1 MRHSAFVLL
10 CSCLCALLTPA
21 LAQTS
26 SDSQTPS
33 DSQSS
38 AAAKFGRLAGKLAYR
53 KVEVPADVMAGM
65 LLQKTDPVYP
75 PVARAARIQGI
86 VVLQAAIS
94 KSGSVEDLHV
104 VTGQALLQDAA
115 LSAVRT
121 WRYRPYLVNGEPVK
135 VQTTINVVF
144 TLSVLSA
151 APAAPAP
158 AAPAPAETAPA
169 EPAPAMPA
177 PAALAPAAPA
187 PAAPA
192 PVVSAPIVPAPAAPA
207 PAAPAPIA
215 PAPIA
220 PAPAAPAPAAPAPAA
235 PAPAAQPVKV
245 AEVELPTPVIDAAA
259 QSETYEFAAWEATL
273 KAANPSAYKTFYQ
286 RFPNTTRLKVVPGTL
301 RARYWFKVAQPFGD
315 DGKHRD
321 GVFVTVDGMNFAIN
335 LSLEEA
341 INRGVIGVTPAA
353 PDANPDS
360 QGRTFK
366 RIYFEATEGGVLVGN
381 QIITPKDNLNS
392 TLFLSADGSQLLAWD
407 LSKSTPDAHPSTEPT
422 MTQDSDGN
430 YACGQACP

>member
-1 MRHSAFVLL
+1 MRHFICVLL

-33 DSQSS
+33 ESR
-38 AAAKFGRLAGKLAYR
+38 FGRLAGKLNYR
-53 KVEVPADVMAGM
+53 KVEVPAGVMAGM

-75 PVARAARIQGI
+75 PVAQAARIQGT

-94 KSGSVEDLHV
+94 KTGSVEDLHV
-104 VTGQALLQDAA
+104 VTGQALLQEAA

-135 VQTTINVVF
+135 VQTTINVIF
-144 TLSVLSA
+144 SLGVLSA
-151 APAAPAP
+151 TPAAPAP
-158 AAPAPAETAPA
+158 AAPAPAEPAPA
-169 EPAPAMPA
+169 APAPAMPA

-192 PVVSAPIVPAPAAPA
+192 PAPAALAPAAPA
-207 PAAPAPIA
+207 PAAPAA
-215 PAPIA
+215 PAPVA
-220 PAPAAPAPAAPAPAA
+220 LAPAAPAPV
-235 PAPAAQPVKV
+235 AQPVKV
-245 AEVELPTPVIDAAA
+245 AEVELPTPVIDVAA

-273 KAANPSAYKTFYQ
+273 KAATQNAYKAFYQ
-286 RFPNTTRLKVVPGTL
+286 RFPNTNRLKVVPGTL

-335 LSLEEA
+335 LSLEDA
-341 INRGVIGVTPAA
+341 INRGVIGFSPAA

>member
-1 MRHSAFVLL
+1 MVLLNLRRVRQFGMRHFACVLL

-26 SDSQTPS
+26 SESR
-33 DSQSS
+33 
-38 AAAKFGRLAGKLAYR
+38 FGRLAGKLTYH
-53 KVEVPADVMAGM
+53 KVEVSAGVMAGM

-75 PVARAARIQGI
+75 PVAKAARIQGT

-104 VTGQALLQDAA
+104 VTGQALLQEAA

-144 TLSVLSA
+144 TLGVQNA
-151 APAAPAP
+151 APVAP
-158 AAPAPAETAPA
+158 APA
-169 EPAPAMPA
+169 EPAPAM
-177 PAALAPAAPA
+177 LAPAAPA

-192 PVVSAPIVPAPAAPA
+192 APVAPA
-207 PAAPAPIA
+207 
-215 PAPIA
+215 
-220 PAPAAPAPAAPAPAA
+220 
-235 PAPAAQPVKV
+235 APAAQPVSV

-273 KAANPSAYKTFYQ
+273 KAETQNAYKAFYQ
-286 RFPNTTRLKVVPGTL
+286 RFPNTSHLKTATAML

-321 GVFVTVDGMNFAIN
+321 GVIVTVDGMNYAIN
-335 LSLEEA
+335 LSLDEA
-341 INRGVIGVTPAA
+341 KNLGVIGFSPAA

-360 QGRTFK
+360 QGRTFH
-366 RIYFEATEGGVLVGN
+366 RIYFEATAGGVLVGN

-407 LSKSTPDAHPSTEPT
+407 LSKSTPNAHPSTEPT

-430 YACGQACP
+430 YPCGQACP